1 MLYFQSKQSDRDL
14 PFEAVNRGMRVKLP
28 REAVTVRRGESP
40 RSQKTCPCGANCAV
54 LYREPRHPAGLKICA
69 KASGA
74 FCAVLSFSLY
84 NFRKK
89 ERRGF
94 FMSKNTKK
102 IIAVIA
108 LLVLVAAAVFAV
120 LHFAPSASEGD
131 KTIAVAV
138 IHGDGSRKD
147 FSISTDAENL
157 RAALEP
163 EGLIQGQE
171 SEFGLYVLT
180 VDGETAD
187 EDLQQWWCITKSGGQ
202 LMTGVDDTVIAD
214 GEQYEFTLTTG
225 W

>member
-1 MLYFQSKQSDRDL
+1 
-14 PFEAVNRGMRVKLP
+14 
-28 REAVTVRRGESP
+28 
-40 RSQKTCPCGANCAV
+40 
-54 LYREPRHPAGLKICA
+54 
-69 KASGA
+69 
-74 FCAVLSFSLY
+74 
-84 NFRKK
+84 
-89 ERRGF
+89 
-94 FMSKNTKK
+94 MSKNTKK

-180 VDGETAD
+180 VDGRPPTRT
-187 EDLQQWWCITKSGGQ
+187 CSSGGASPRAAGS
-202 LMTGVDDTVIAD
+202 L
-214 GEQYEFTLTTG
+214 
-225 W
+225 